1 MTTAT
6 PAPPQWDEDCLRA
19 AVRAAKPFAP
29 GVRAALERLVICA
42 RAYAGASAEYEFQA
56 ATTGAPKTYRL
67 RKTITDLARARRQAL
82 IAMGHDPDASD
93 VFPAVPTA
101 PEKD

>member
-6 PAPPQWDEDCLRA
+6 PAPPQWDEERLRA
-19 AVRAAKPFAP
+19 AVRAVKPFTP
-29 GVRAALERLVICA
+29 GVRAALERLFHCA
-42 RAYAGASAEYEFQA
+42 RAYARASEQYNFEA

-82 IAMGHDPDASD
+82 IAMGRDPEASD
-93 VFPAVPTA
+93 VFPAAPTI

>member
-1 MTTAT
+1 MYE
-6 PAPPQWDEDCLRA
+6 PKSFDDLR
-19 AVRAAKPFAP
+19 VGDR
-29 GVRAALERLVICA
+29 V
-42 RAYAGASAEYEFQA
+42 S
-56 ATTGAPKTYRL
+56 L

-93 VFPAVPTA
+93 VFPAIPTA

>member
-1 MTTAT
+1 M
-6 PAPPQWDEDCLRA
+6 
-19 AVRAAKPFAP
+19 
-29 GVRAALERLVICA
+29 
-42 RAYAGASAEYEFQA
+42 
-56 ATTGAPKTYRL
+56 TGAPKTYRL

-93 VFPAVPTA
+93 VFPAIPTA